1 MHHDLI
7 VIGAGIHGAA
17 VAHAAAASGYSVVV
31 LEQYAEAALGTS
43 SKSSKLIHGGLRYLE
58 SAQFKLVRE
67 CLKERKHLLNEQP
80 DLVSLAPFYIPVYR
94 QTSRNPWLIAAGLC
108 LYTLLGGKGFRL
120 LPRSEWPTLNGL
132 RTIDLRAV
140 FRYWDART
148 DDKRLTERTISAAVS
163 MGTEVHYNAT
173 FQSARCNSDSCAVTF
188 TKNGI
193 EHSLTGRALINA
205 AGPWV
210 NDVLKDITPAI
221 KPLGMDLVQGTHI
234 IVPGTLENRV
244 FYLEAPQDQRA
255 VFAMPWKDQ
264 VMIGTTETTY
274 RGDPA
279 QTHPLESEIS
289 YLLETWNHHFENQL
303 DREDV
308 IDSFAGLRV
317 LPASEGNAFKRSRET
332 RIHQDLSNPNV
343 LSIYGGKLTSHRNTA
358 NEVLNR
364 LPASMHPR
372 EV

>member
-1 MHHDLI
+1 MDYDLT

-17 VAHAAAASGYSVVV
+17 VAHQAAANGYRVLV

-67 CLKERKHLLNEQP
+67 CLQERKHLLKEQP
-80 DLVSLAPFYIPVYR
+80 DLVSLTTFYIPVYR
-94 QTSRNPWLIAAGLC
+94 QTSRSPWLIACGLS

-120 LPRSEWPTLNGL
+120 LRKSEWPTMNGL
-132 RTIDLRAV
+132 RTSDLRAV

-148 DDKRLTERTISAAVS
+148 DDKRLTERIISEAVS
-163 MGTEVHYNAT
+163 RGAEVHYNT
-173 FQSARCNSDSCAVTF
+173 VFQSARCNPNACTVTF
-188 TKNGI
+188 AKNGI
-193 EHSLTGRALINA
+193 EHSLTSRALINA
-205 AGPWV
+205 TGPWV
-210 NDVLKDITPAI
+210 NDVLKDVTPVI

-234 IVPGTLENRV
+234 IVPGTLGNRV

-255 VFAMPWKDQ
+255 VFAMPWKDRI
-264 VMIGTTETTY
+264 MIGTTETAY

-279 QTHPLESEIS
+279 HVHPLESEIS
-289 YLLETWNHHFENQL
+289 YLLETWNHHFKKKL

-317 LPASEGNAFKRSRET
+317 LPSSDGSAFKRSRET
-332 RIHQDLSNPNV
+332 RIHQDPCSPNV
-343 LSIYGGKLTSHRNTA
+343 LSIYGGKLTSHRTTA
-358 NEVLNR
+358 KQVLNR
-364 LPASMHPR
+364 LPAAMR
-372 EV
+372 R